1 MPNNFPSPKKN
12 DYWVPHKGPYKLIK
26 LPPNAGLTPP
36 MTEIDGKHI
45 VRTNVHRDGWNDN
58 I

>member
-1 MPNNFPSPKKN
+1 MPNIPSNKKH

-36 MTEIDGKHI
+36 MTEIDGKHV
-45 VRTNVHRDGWNDN
+45 VRTNVHREGWDADL
-58 I
+58 